1 MPQLT
6 DDVILA
12 AIAGFQQQKTKID
25 EQIGRLQGMLSG
37 RRTTAS
43 LTAAGELGRR
53 RRKVSAAARRRM
65 SEAQKSRWARVRGET
80 TRSSQSNAQAARP
93 KRRLSEEGRKA
104 IIAAT
109 KRRWRLQKA
118 MAAKGQTGTTKTA
131 QKRTSSARKAASS
144 PALTAGAASV

>member
-6 DDVILA
+6 HDVILA
-12 AIAGFQQQKTKID
+12 AIAGFQQQKTQID
-25 EQIGRLQGMLSG
+25 EHVTRLKGMLSG
-37 RRTTAS
+37 RRISAS
-43 LTAAGELGRR
+43 LTASGEVHR

-65 SEAQKSRWARVRGET
+65 SEAQKTRWARVRGET
-80 TRSSQSNAQAARP
+80 TGSSQSKAQSAKP

-118 MAAKGQTGTTKTA
+118 MTAKGQTGATRTA
-131 QKRTSSARKAASS
+131 KRTSSARKAASS
-144 PALTAGAASV
+144 PALTAGAASA